1 MRDYRGSLPY
11 KGHIYRL
18 VFNLNV
24 MEEIQEAYG
33 TVDKWGEL
41 TDRDEPDA
49 KALKVGIRAM
59 LNEGIEIENE
69 ENGTNLPLFSL
80 KQIGRVLSE
89 IGTDVAAG
97 AMRDTVIESVKSDEK
112 NE

>member
-11 KGHIYRL
+11 NGHDYRL

-41 TDRDEPDA
+41 TDREEPDA
-49 KALKVGIRAM
+49 KALKIGIRAM
-59 LNEGIEIENE
+59 INEGIDIENE
-69 ENGTNLPLFSL
+69 ENGTNIPPLTL
-80 KQIGRVLSE
+80 KQIGRILSDV
-89 IGTDVAAG
+89 GSDVAAG
-97 AMRDTVIESVKSDEK
+97 AMRETVIESVKNDEK
-112 NE
+112 NG